1 MKRSLLL
8 LSGLLLGFSIKAQEA
23 RITATGTVGEQRTIT
38 IGLNGAGTV
47 KLDWGDGTLVEK
59 TTTQAYDEY
68 DGSAEFT
75 GIPANEGIIKIY
87 GEGIVYF
94 GANGKFN
101 ADKTDIPNAL
111 TALDVTKATDLTEIA
126 VNANKLTALD
136 LSKNTSLAKLNIAN
150 NQFESINLNANTEL
164 VNLTA
169 NDNLLT
175 ELDLSKNAKL
185 TTMVLSNNKLKTLD
199 FTNNPLVKTITCLNN
214 ELTSVTFGENTASKH
229 TIQFGGNKLT
239 TINLS
244 GFTDFSGTYLRLRD
258 NELTEIVLPGKIN
271 QIWADGNH
279 FTLAQLYA
287 LQMLSQIKNFTYAT
301 SYTKEYAQAP
311 YEIPEKIDVNGT
323 VDLSSQA
330 TLGPTATNFTW
341 KTADGTTLVEGTDYT
356 VSNGVFTFLT
366 GQEAIHCEMTNAELP
381 AFTAAKPY
389 VTTTMKVEG
398 TTSIQSVTDGESN
411 GNSVWYNL
419 NGQRVA
425 QPTQKGLY
433 IRSGKKLIVK

>member
-23 RITATGTVGEQRTIT
+23 AITATGTVGEQRTIT

-59 TTTQAYDEY
+59 TTTQAYNGY

-101 ADKTDIPNAL
+101 DDKTDIPNAL

-185 TTMVLSNNKLKTLD
+185 TTVVLSNNKLKTLD

-214 ELTSVTFGENTASKH
+214 ELTSVTIGTNTAKGH
-229 TIQFGGNKLT
+229 TFQFGGNKLT
-239 TINLS
+239 SFSLMQA
-244 GFTDFSGTYLRLRD
+244 TDLATSFVYLRD
-258 NELTEIVLPGKIN
+258 NQLSELKLPAAVRRL
-271 QIWADGNH
+271 WVDGNK
-279 FTLAQLYA
+279 FTLTQLNELKPLA
-287 LQMLSQIKNFTYAT
+287 TQTFTYASTYT
-301 SYTKEYAQAP
+301 SEFAQAP

-330 TLGPTATNFTW
+330 TLGTTATSFTW
-341 KTADGTTLVEGTDYT
+341 KTADGTALVEGTDYT

-433 IRSGKKLIVK
+433 IRNGKKLIVK